1 MQMKKRRWTQYEIDF
16 LKRNYATRTCVDIA
30 EWVHHTPRG
39 VEAKALSLGLRK
51 PEGYKE
57 EHCKGSRFQK
67 GHVPFNKGKKQAE
80 WINEE
85 GARKIAAH
93 QFKKGQVRLSS
104 HTYRPVGYEHT
115 HTSNGR
121 KYVYIKIAAD
131 RKMVLKHRWL
141 WEQANGPI
149 PKGCNVQF
157 KDGNTLNCVLENLYL
172 ISRAKQLRKNF
183 DDLPEDRKAETRK
196 KAIET
201 RNKRIRR
208 DQVLLRWG
216 LEPKGRLVKRVR

>member
-1 MQMKKRRWTQYEIDF
+1 MKRKRWTKYEVEF
-16 LKRNYATRTCVDIA
+16 LKSNYATRTCVDIA
-30 EWVHHTPRG
+30 EWVHHPLRS
-39 VEAKALSLGLRK
+39 VQSKAFSLGLRK
-51 PEGYKE
+51 PQGYKE

-67 GHVPFNKGKKQAE
+67 GHVPFNKGKKRAE
-80 WINEE
+80 WISEE
-85 GARKIAAH
+85 AALKVAAH

-201 RNKRIRR
+201 RNKGIRR